1 MKKKKWYIGI
11 VGPIASGKE
20 EFANYFIKKYGFGTF
35 SLSTILHMELK
46 KRGVDPVHRKT
57 LQDIGDELRRNFG
70 ADVLAKMA
78 IELLN
83 GDHRSVIITGIR
95 NPAEV
100 EYLNKIKNFILVAV
114 VADDKIRYDR
124 MRRRGKPW
132 DPKTWEDFRI
142 VNKRDLGI
150 GQDKTGQQVNETLK
164 LAHFRFENNGTLAL
178 MYKKIEKF
186 IKKFKVF

>member
-35 SLSTILHMELK
+35 SLSTILHMELT
-46 KRGVDPVHRKT
+46 KRGVEPVKRKT
-57 LQDIGDELRRNFG
+57 LQDIGDELRRTYG
-70 ADVLAKMA
+70 GDVLAKRA
-78 IELLN
+78 IEILN
-83 GDHRSVIITGIR
+83 HDGKSVIITGIR

-100 EYLNKIKNFILVAV
+100 DYLNKIKNFILVAV

-132 DPKTWEDFRI
+132 DPKTWEDFQI

-150 GQDKTGQQVNETLK
+150 GQDKTGQQVGETLK

-178 MYKKIEKF
+178 IYKKIEKF
-186 IKKFKVF
+186 IKKFKIF